1 MEKTIRE
8 LVSVDSVF
16 EERTTTGRIPGIW
29 QDIAF
34 KGSGGEK
41 MGFRFYKRV
50 KLFPGV
56 TLNLSKSGGSLSFGP
71 RGAKLTVGSS
81 GARGSVGLPGS
92 GAYYT
97 KQIWRPGSGSKRKK
111 SQPSVRKEDRLDLN
125 FFERLITPEG
135 EEDFVDGLKAL
146 LLGDEIK
153 ALNLFLEAAKHPDAA
168 FMAGFIFLR
177 QKKLEESIQH
187 LDFAAKGHK
196 RLGEYFQK
204 YQTDPHITI
213 DINEEFSVHAGPT
226 LRAVRLGMVEAYE
239 QLEQLEKARGVLED
253 LLKSNP
259 EDAIAKVSLVE
270 ILYDHADDANENLK
284 QVIRL
289 TQGTENESEPEACL
303 LLYQARAWRGL
314 GVPEE
319 AQNALSK
326 AIRRTKDR
334 SDELIKAIRY
344 ERVLLFE
351 ELEDEKAA
359 KREAARLFAMDA
371 DYEDIADRL

>member
-1 MEKTIRE
+1 M
-8 LVSVDSVF
+8 
-16 EERTTTGRIPGIW
+16 
-29 QDIAF
+29 
-34 KGSGGEK
+34 
-41 MGFRFYKRV
+41 
-50 KLFPGV
+50 
-56 TLNLSKSGGSLSFGP
+56 
-71 RGAKLTVGSS
+71 
-81 GARGSVGLPGS
+81 
-92 GAYYT
+92 
-97 KQIWRPGSGSKRKK
+97 
-111 SQPSVRKEDRLDLN
+111 
-125 FFERLITPEG
+125 
-135 EEDFVDGLKAL
+135 
-146 LLGDEIK
+146 
-153 ALNLFLEAAKHPDAA
+153 
-168 FMAGFIFLR
+168 
-177 QKKLEESIQH
+177 
-187 LDFAAKGHK
+187 DFAAKGHK